1 MFRVSFPQ
9 RRWPA
14 AMEAENTTRHTKE
27 VEMDPLFRSTA
38 LGLISNPFVFQ
49 RQPKKLGK
57 LRSKPYWPKRFTA
70 VVVVDRACVGFSERL
85 GQWLAGLGA
94 GGFTRP
100 ACQRATG
107 KAGGAAR
114 IVLGLLKPRWLQTTY
129 HAAGGGC
136 RNRACQ
142 VRSWSFGEAG
152 LACLDTGKGQPG
164 VRGRGLHPATQGH
177 C

>member
-1 MFRVSFPQ
+1 MFRFSFPQ

-70 VVVVDRACVGFSERL
+70 VVVVARACVGFSERL
-85 GQWLAGLGA
+85 GQWLAGLRA
-94 GGFTRP
+94 GGFMRP
-100 ACQRATG
+100 ACQRARAWEVLAHASCWDYFIR
-107 KAGGAAR
+107 AGY
-114 IVLGLLKPRWLQTTY
+114 K
-129 HAAGGGC
+129 
-136 RNRACQ
+136 
-142 VRSWSFGEAG
+142 
-152 LACLDTGKGQPG
+152 
-164 VRGRGLHPATQGH
+164 
-177 C
+177 